1 MITKNEVLDNL
12 EEVKKYVSE
21 IETKKEG
28 IAILNRYNDEVIF
41 QSTKTIMKEAVEE
54 AVEKSANL
62 ESADLEDANL
72 ESANLKYANLKYA
85 NLESAD
91 LKYANLEGADL
102 EDANLENAY
111 LESANLEDANLE
123 SANLENAKTTYCT
136 INFSSSEREQAEQF
150 IKGL

>member
-41 QSTKTIMKEAVEE
+41 QSTKTTMKEAVEE
-54 AVEKSANL
+54 AVEKYANLKSANL
-62 ESADLEDANL
+62 KSANL
-72 ESANLKYANLKYA
+72 ESANLK
-85 NLESAD
+85 S
-91 LKYANLEGADL
+91 
-102 EDANLENAY
+102 
-111 LESANLEDANLE
+111 ANLE
-123 SANLENAKTTYCT
+123 SANLKDANLKSAKTTYCT
-136 INFSSSEREQAEQF
+136 INFASSEKEQAEQF

>member
-62 ESADLEDANL
+62 KDANL
-72 ESANLKYANLKYA
+72 ENAYLK
-85 NLESAD
+85 
-91 LKYANLEGADL
+91 
-102 EDANLENAY
+102 DANLENAY
-111 LESANLEDANLE
+111 LENANLENANLKYASLEGANLE
-123 SANLENAKTTYCT
+123 NADLKDANLENAKTTYCT
-136 INFSSSEREQAEQF
+136 INFSSFEKEQAEQF

>member
-21 IETKKEG
+21 IETKKEVKG

-41 QSTKTIMKEAVEE
+41 QSTKTTMKEAVEE

-62 ESADLEDANL
+62 ESADLEDA
-72 ESANLKYANLKYA
+72 S
-85 NLESAD
+85 LESAD
-91 LKYANLEGADL
+91 
-102 EDANLENAY
+102 
-111 LESANLEDANLE
+111 LEDANLE

-150 IKGL
+150 IKGI

>member
-28 IAILNRYNDEVIF
+28 IAILNRHNDEVIF

-54 AVEKSANL
+54 AVENANL
-62 ESADLEDANL
+62 EGANLKGANLKDANL
-72 ESANLKYANLKYA
+72 ENANLKYA
-85 NLESAD
+85 NLEST
-91 LKYANLEGADL
+91 
-102 EDANLENAY
+102 
-111 LESANLEDANLE
+111 NLE
-123 SANLENAKTTYCT
+123 SANLENAKLEYANLESTNLKSANLKDANLKSANLENAKTTCCT
-136 INFSSSEREQAEQF
+136 INFLSSEKEQAEQF

>member
-28 IAILNRYNDEVIF
+28 IAILNRHNDEVIF
-41 QSTKTIMKEAVEE
+41 QSTKTTMKEAVEE

-62 ESADLEDANL
+62 K
-72 ESANLKYANLKYA
+72 SANLKYANLKDANLEYA
-85 NLESAD
+85 NLESANF
-91 LKYANLEGADL
+91 KGANLEYANFKGANF
-102 EDANLENAY
+102 ENANLK
-111 LESANLEDANLE
+111 D
-123 SANLENAKTTYCT
+123 AKTTCCT
-136 INFSSSEREQAEQF
+136 VNFSSSEKEQAEQF

>member
-21 IETKKEG
+21 IETKKEVKG

-41 QSTKTIMKEAVEE
+41 QSTKTTMKEAVEE
-54 AVEKSANL
+54 AVEK
-62 ESADLEDANL
+62 
-72 ESANLKYANLKYA
+72 SANLKYANLKYA

>member
-41 QSTKTIMKEAVEE
+41 QSTKTTMKEAVEE
-54 AVEKSANL
+54 AVEK
-62 ESADLEDANL
+62 
-72 ESANLKYANLKYA
+72 SANLKYANLKYA

-91 LKYANLEGADL
+91 LKYANLKYANL
-102 EDANLENAY
+102 KYANLKYANLEGAY

>member
-21 IETKKEG
+21 IETKKEVKG
-28 IAILNRYNDEVIF
+28 IAILNRHNDEVIF

-62 ESADLEDANL
+62 
-72 ESANLKYANLKYA
+72 KYANLKYA

-91 LKYANLEGADL
+91 LKYANLKYANL
-102 EDANLENAY
+102 KYANLKYANLEGAY

>member
-21 IETKKEG
+21 IETKKEVKG
-28 IAILNRYNDEVIF
+28 IAILNRHNDEVIF

-54 AVEKSANL
+54 AVEK
-62 ESADLEDANL
+62 
-72 ESANLKYANLKYA
+72 SANLKYANLKYA